1 MSKRTKTELQFAER
15 AMTISQE
22 MQPYLAELDPGLQ
35 GTIILDLLSLWL
47 AGWPQKD
54 RKEMLD
60 QLVAALPDMIEARET
75 EMFGHDGHPHNES
88 AHSHDRQTTTRSR
101 LRGRGPGS

>member
-22 MQPYLAELDPGLQ
+22 MQPYLAGLDPGLQ

-47 AGWPQKD
+47 AGWPQQD

-60 QLVAALPDMIEARET
+60 QLLEALPDMIEASEKQ
-75 EMFGHDGHPHNES
+75 MFGNDGHPHNERT
-88 AHSHDRQTTTRSR
+88 H
-101 LRGRGPGS
+101 